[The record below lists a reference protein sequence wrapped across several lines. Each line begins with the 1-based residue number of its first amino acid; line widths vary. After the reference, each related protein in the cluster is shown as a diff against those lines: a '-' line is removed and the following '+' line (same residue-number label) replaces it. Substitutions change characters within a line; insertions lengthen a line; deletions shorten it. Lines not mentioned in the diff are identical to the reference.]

1 MKHPKIKRKRRLLY
15 KRLHVYFVRGL
26 LLVILLAIIVSTGIR
41 KSREQAVDEEPAEVA
56 IEYAEP
62 TVLSLEPVELVLQT
76 PAKPFEVK
84 PDAIKLE
91 PVEQSPKYTNE
102 ELEILALIIYQEA
115 GGDACS
121 DDTRLKVGTVLL
133 NRVDS
138 DLFPDTIKENVLLPQ
153 QYGQLSKT
161 GIVWPERAQYPGEA
175 HAVARA
181 YECAERLLNGERALP
196 ADVIWQANFK
206 QGTEVVAFQD
216 NLYFCR

>member
-41 KSREQAVDEEPAEVA
+41 KSREQAADEEPATA
-56 IEYAEP
+56 TIEYSKLPEP
-62 TVLSLEPVELVLQT
+62 MALSTEPVQLFPQTLEKPIEVEPVET
-76 PAKPFEVK
+76 
-84 PDAIKLE
+84 E
-91 PVEQSPKYTNE
+91 PVEQTYSNE
-102 ELEILALIIYQEA
+102 DLEILALIIYQEA

-121 DDTRLKVGTVLL
+121 DDTRMKVGTVLL

-138 DLFPDTIKENVLLPQ
+138 ELFPNSIKENVLLPY
-153 QYGQLSKT
+153 QYGTLSKT